1 MRIFSEPNVEFRDV
15 FITKSKGGKKWIFS
29 MTKLWTNYERE
40 RIFWGDEILKGNVH
54 EAVLLGAGI
63 ASSAGAAPGERFKS
77 VLGLSEAMPGPSAA
91 AAPAPES
98 LAMQVV
104 EAPEPSAT
112 APAAKRSR
120 VTLARQQAANTAD
133 EKS

>member
-1 MRIFSEPNVEFRDV
+1 MA
-15 FITKSKGGKKWIFS
+15 
-29 MTKLWTNYERE
+29 KLWTNYQRE
-40 RIFWGDEILKGNVH
+40 KIFWVDAILKGNAD

-98 LAMQVV
+98 LAMAVV